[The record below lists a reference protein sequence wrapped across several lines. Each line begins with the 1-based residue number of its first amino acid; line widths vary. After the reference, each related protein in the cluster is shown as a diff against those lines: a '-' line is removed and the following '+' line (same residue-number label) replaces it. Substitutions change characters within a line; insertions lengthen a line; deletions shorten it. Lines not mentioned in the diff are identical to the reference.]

1 MKRPKN
7 FIGQLK
13 IREIDSQ
20 SWLLRDELR
29 AMSLDSWVEHRWL
42 PSSAFLLLERYLIL
56 QGDFG
61 IC

>member
-29 AMSLDSWVEHRWL
+29 AMSLDSWVEHR
-42 PSSAFLLLERYLIL
+42 
-56 QGDFG
+56 
-61 IC
+61 